1 MDFPRRPCMDG
12 LPAAGISAAMQR
24 CRPRSL
30 LWTQS
35 FRAPGAAYEEA
46 IRSLAPA
53 SFGWRFVLETPDSQ
67 SQIEAEEEESSPSLE
82 RAALLAVVRGL
93 EALDQPSTV
102 SLYTSS
108 RFVMAGLRHGMV
120 EWRTTNWHWEW
131 FGRWAPVAHQDLWRR
146 VETAMRFHDL
156 EPRWWSGVE
165 SRSGSRRV
173 IRMDYDE
180 PLKAPYTKQQGVPAM
195 SRESRAK
202 ARAAVALMSDS
213 RDALFPRY
221 DGFDF

>member
-1 MDFPRRPCMDG
+1 MACPQQEFSSAMQLRRP
-12 LPAAGISAAMQR
+12 R
-24 CRPRSL
+24 CL

-35 FRAPGAAYEEA
+35 FRAPSAAYEEA
-46 IRSLAPA
+46 IRSMAPTC
-53 SFGWRFVLETPDSQ
+53 FGWRFVLETSDQ
-67 SQIEAEEEESSPSLE
+67 DYQFEAEEEESSPSLE

-108 RFVMAGLRHGMV
+108 RFVMAGLRHGIV

-146 VETAMRFHDL
+146 VETAMRFHEL
-156 EPRWWSGVE
+156 EPRWWSGPE
-165 SRSGSRRV
+165 SRLGSRRV
-173 IRMDYDE
+173 IRMDYDS
-180 PLKAPYTKQQGVPAM
+180 PLEAPHGSTSGAPVL
-195 SRESRAK
+195 SRESRDKTRTAL
-202 ARAAVALMSDS
+202 ALMAQSRETQP